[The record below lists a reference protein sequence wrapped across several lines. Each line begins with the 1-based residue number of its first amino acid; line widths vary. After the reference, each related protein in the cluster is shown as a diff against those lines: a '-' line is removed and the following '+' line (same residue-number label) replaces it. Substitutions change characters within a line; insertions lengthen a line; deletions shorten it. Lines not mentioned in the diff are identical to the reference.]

1 MHKNTIKFRFP
12 RILVVLCA
20 FILFLSSVCIQADTT
35 SAESDPLQI
44 ISLMDS
50 GWIDLYN
57 EGRVRVDYQDYLSGI
72 GSLRFDHSPD
82 GNFTGAY
89 LQIPWQDFNKNGF
102 KLTFKTASWERLESF
117 LIGFCSDEEFEKN
130 FDDFYFIDLKYYLS
144 SIKDNEWNSITLSQS
159 NLMSAGFPSWKHIG
173 SIFIRTFSSQQPT
186 PTLWIDEISTFE
198 SKSKKGVVIAY
209 DDGQLSAY
217 TKGKI
222 AMDRYGFPGTMFI
235 IPSYINQP
243 GFMNSLQLQDMARSG
258 WDIGGHSDYLL
269 PSLPEDLLE
278 KDIRDTQN
286 YLKTLGYAGY
296 QFYAIPY
303 GEYNEKVIQMLKK
316 YFPYVRPNYALHQPG
331 GFALPEKLNSQVV
344 SMYTP
349 VEQIIEWI
357 DQANKNNDLLI
368 LVFHKIEEYPIYD
381 TEYRLSDFVQV
392 LDYLK
397 KGTIPVT
404 TLSKYFYPAS

>member
-1 MHKNTIKFRFP
+1 MHKNKLKRHFP
-12 RILVVLCA
+12 RLLIILCA
-20 FILFLSSVCIQADTT
+20 SVLFLSSTYIHPGH
-35 SAESDPLQI
+35 SYAESNPLQV

-57 EGRVRVDYQDYLSGI
+57 EGRVRVDYQNYLTGV

-89 LQIPWQDFNKNGF
+89 LQIPWQDFSKKGF

-130 FDDFYFIDLKYYLS
+130 FDDFFFIDLKYYLS

-159 NLMSAGFPSWKHIG
+159 NLIAAGLPSWRSIG

-186 PTLWIDEISTFE
+186 PTLWIDEISTFDT
-198 SKSKKGVVIAY
+198 SSKKGVVIAY

-269 PSLPEDLLE
+269 PSLPDDLLE

-286 YLKTLGYAGY
+286 YLKALGYPGY

-303 GEYNEKVIQMLKK
+303 GEYNEKVIRMLKK

-331 GFALPEKLNSQVV
+331 GFALSDKLNSQVV
-344 SMYTP
+344 SLYTP
-349 VEQIIEWI
+349 PEQIIEWI

-381 TEYRLSDFVQV
+381 TEYPLSSFIKV
-392 LDYLK
+392 LNYLK
-397 KGTIPVT
+397 AGKIPVT
-404 TLSKYFYPAS
+404 TLSEYFNVKP